1 MKILKVL
8 SFFLMLILLG
18 GCATQYKTV
27 LPSVQANYFR
37 RMAVVP
43 FSTGRYHNSRVGI
56 NIADG
61 IQTRLAENVPQMEL
75 IERSRLDAIL
85 REYRLIRRGIVDI
98 QTAVTIGRLCGAKVI
113 MTGQIKNIN
122 VVRAREVMYGSLRVS
137 VRIIDVERGLIKW
150 ATEVK
155 IKHPGPW
162 SRYSAYHN
170 YTGKEEF
177 KADMIE
183 LASVQIAQ
191 KFYTHKEKI

>member
-1 MKILKVL
+1 MKAVIL
-8 SFFLMLILLG
+8 FLALTLLFG

-27 LPSVQANYFR
+27 LPKVHANYFR

-43 FSTGRYHNSRVGI
+43 FSTGRYHGSRAGVD
-56 NIADG
+56 IADG
-61 IQTRLAENVPQMEL
+61 IQTKLAENIPQMEL
-75 IERSRLDAIL
+75 VERGRLDAIIS
-85 REYRLIRRGIVDI
+85 EHRLTRSGIIDVR
-98 QTAVTIGRLCGAKVI
+98 TAVTIGRLCGAKVI

-122 VVRAREVMYGSLRVS
+122 VVRARQVMYGSLRVS

-162 SRYSAYHN
+162 SRYSAYQS
-170 YTGKEEF
+170 YTGKDEF

-183 LASVQIAQ
+183 LASAQ
-191 KFYTHKEKI
+191 VAKKFYTHKEKI